1 MKILVTGGAG
11 YIGSHT
17 CIKLLEE
24 GHEIIIVDDL
34 SNANIEV
41 LERIRELSQ
50 KDFAFY
56 QVNICDF
63 EAMDKI
69 FSKHDID
76 GVIHFAGFK
85 AVGESVAKPLEYYSN
100 NITGTLS
107 LCKAMLKH
115 DVRRMIFSSS
125 ATVYKVGNTMPVD
138 EEAPLG
144 CTNPYGW
151 TKLMIEQILTD
162 VVVANPDW
170 SVVLLRYFNP
180 VGAHESG
187 RIGEDPSGIPNN
199 LFPYITQTALGRLEK
214 LHVFG
219 NDYDTHD
226 GTGVRDYIHV
236 QDLAQGHI
244 DAANY
249 AIKHTGAV
257 AINLGTGN
265 GYSVLDMVK
274 AFEEI
279 NQVKVPY
286 VIDAR
291 RPGDVATVYANASRA
306 KKLLGWEAKKN
317 LRDMCQDS
325 WNWQKSNPNGYNK
338 V

>member
-69 FSKHDID
+69 FGKHDID

-151 TKLMIEQILTD
+151 TKLMIEQILND

-199 LFPYITQTALGRLEK
+199 LFPYISQTALGRLEK
-214 LHVFG
+214 LYVFG

>member
-1 MKILVTGGAG
+1 
-11 YIGSHT
+11 
-17 CIKLLEE
+17 
-24 GHEIIIVDDL
+24 
-34 SNANIEV
+34 
-41 LERIRELSQ
+41 
-50 KDFAFY
+50 
-56 QVNICDF
+56 
-63 EAMDKI
+63 
-69 FSKHDID
+69 
-76 GVIHFAGFK
+76 
-85 AVGESVAKPLEYYSN
+85 
-100 NITGTLS
+100 
-107 LCKAMLKH
+107 
-115 DVRRMIFSSS
+115 
-125 ATVYKVGNTMPVD
+125 MPVD

-151 TKLMIEQILTD
+151 TKLMIEQILND

-214 LHVFG
+214 LYVFG